1 MIHPRYLTAWEKSQL
16 PILNSVLA
24 DLIRHVNRWIFG
36 SGYKHDIEVTD
47 TGPADTDFTVSHNL
61 GYKPSGWILYYQDKA
76 GNLYV
81 VDWNETQATFR
92 FSAANAHIKFR
103 LF

>member
-1 MIHPRYLTAWEKSQL
+1 MIHPRYLASWDRSQL
-16 PILNSVLA
+16 PVLNSILT
-24 DLIRHVNRWIFG
+24 DLIKYINRWLFG

-61 GYKPSGWILYYQDKA
+61 GYRPSGWILCYQDKA
-76 GNLYV
+76 GSLYLV
-81 VDWNETQATFR
+81 SWDESQATFR